1 MKTAIST
8 ACFYLKEETETALS
22 LIKGTGAGA
31 CSVHLQTFY
40 EYRPEF
46 AKKFAQ
52 NLGGMEVCSIETG
65 AYNFEPQL
73 FSPSR
78 RIRGDGFYWL
88 EQVLRSGQ
96 LFGAKKYILK
106 APPLTSYDIFKNK
119 LQYLSGI
126 SEFCAGYGIG
136 LCIENSP
143 LGLLDAPSKIEDIK
157 SACPEITFSLN
168 FNEAARSPHTYQT
181 YLKAMSGSLAQVV
194 VKNAD
199 TNLIKQL
206 KNIGFDGEI
215 IVETHDF
222 ADISELKTLINKVKT
237 II

>member
-8 ACFYLKEETETALS
+8 ACFYLKEETENALS
-22 LIKGTGAGA
+22 LIKETGAEA
-31 CSVHLQTFY
+31 CCVHLQTFY

-46 AKKFAQ
+46 AKKYAQ
-52 NLGGMEVCSIETG
+52 NLGGVEVCSIETG
-65 AYNFEPQL
+65 AKNFEPQL

-88 EQVLRSGQ
+88 DQVMRSAV

-106 APPLTSYDIFKNK
+106 APPQFPNENFNDR

-126 SEFCAGYGIG
+126 YNFCADCGVG

-143 LGLLDAPSKIEDIK
+143 PGLLDSPSKVDEIK
-157 SACPEITFSLN
+157 RACPDITFSLKVKYASGADN
-168 FNEAARSPHTYQT
+168 LCRK
-181 YLKAMSGSLAQVV
+181 YLKATAGSLAQVV
-194 VKNAD
+194 IGEID
-199 TNLIKQL
+199 TNFIKQL

-215 IVETHDF
+215 ILNTQNF
-222 ADISELKTLINKVKT
+222 TRISQLSDLVNKLKTIK
-237 II
+237 